1 MLKTETYTHLMTGTR
16 IGFAVV
22 VLLTVV
28 LLRMPAPV
36 AQAVQRSMYVS
47 ALNAQGAPV
56 PDLGPSD
63 FIVREESLAR
73 EILKVGPVE
82 TPLTV
87 ALMVDT
93 SQASRPN
100 IRDIREAA
108 IAFIKEVTSTPVK
121 HQVALVGIGERPTIL
136 ADYTSDQEKLLK
148 GIGLVFTH
156 EQSGA
161 YLFDGVIEAAKG
173 FKKREAQ
180 RPVVVAISTG
190 GPELSN
196 RYHDQVQTALD
207 DAGASFH
214 VVMIGPPP
222 ADITTN
228 EGRERALTLSLATE
242 KTGGRYDNVL
252 AASAMPDRLKQV
264 ANELTHQYLVT
275 YARPQMLIPPEKIV
289 ITSKRPDVIVRGTP
303 VKAK

>member
-1 MLKTETYTHLMTGTR
+1 MRPEGCQETRSRRATAPISCNLHISNQFLASIALTMPKMETYTHLMTGTR

-28 LLRMPAPV
+28 LLRMPAPS

-63 FIVREESLAR
+63 FTVREENLSR

-121 HQVALVGIGERPTIL
+121 HQVAL
-136 ADYTSDQEKLLK
+136 
-148 GIGLVFTH
+148 
-156 EQSGA
+156 
-161 YLFDGVIEAAKG
+161 
-173 FKKREAQ
+173 
-180 RPVVVAISTG
+180 
-190 GPELSN
+190 
-196 RYHDQVQTALD
+196 
-207 DAGASFH
+207 
-214 VVMIGPPP
+214 
-222 ADITTN
+222 
-228 EGRERALTLSLATE
+228 
-242 KTGGRYDNVL
+242 
-252 AASAMPDRLKQV
+252 
-264 ANELTHQYLVT
+264 
-275 YARPQMLIPPEKIV
+275 
-289 ITSKRPDVIVRGTP
+289 
-303 VKAK
+303 